1 MTLNEIKNRLRCK
14 YIPVNGNCRQ
24 IQEQLFS
31 LGCRWRGG
39 SEKIRHIDCNYIYVD
54 SNGYSFADVEK
65 LNEYDSKENIISLDY
80 LYSLELTEPVYRP
93 FYNIAECLRE
103 MYKHQAFGF
112 LMSIYKDRIV
122 AINRMS
128 ESYRSELWIGIDDR
142 VYTLHEL
149 FSFYTFVDSSPFGLP
164 K

>member
-1 MTLNEIKNRLRCK
+1 MQYTFYKL
-14 YIPVNGNCRQ
+14 
-24 IQEQLFS
+24 
-31 LGCRWRGG
+31 
-39 SEKIRHIDCNYIYVD
+39 KIDESKINFDDY
-54 SNGYSFADVEK
+54 
-65 LNEYDSKENIISLDY
+65 EYALVFIFDTSKENIISLDY

-103 MYKHQAFGF
+103 MHKHQAFGF

-149 FSFYTFVDSSPFGLP
+149 FSFYTFVDGSPFGLP